1 MTFRKCSAMFREE
14 VASCSILTLVSL
26 AMIPF
31 IGLGIPLLFMLL
43 SAFLGSMIPK
53 SYEEWIT
60 IDENGIACQKLGKQI
75 WMYKWNEIVMLKKGT
90 RFRWPSVEII
100 TYDKY
105 GNPELYGLP
114 DRYFLLG
121 KKAKTAINTYCPAEL
136 NKLKKK

>member
-1 MTFRKCSAMFREE
+1 MTFRKESFVFHECA
-14 VASCSILTLVSL
+14 IYLTAFALL
-26 AMIPF
+26 CLLLIPY
-31 IGLGIPLLFMLL
+31 IGLEIPLLSASIFVLL
-43 SAFLGSMIPK
+43 TLISLK
-53 SYEEWIT
+53 CYNKWIT
-60 IDENGIACQKLGKQI
+60 IDENGITCQKLGKQI
-75 WMYKWNEIVMLKKGT
+75 WTHKWDEIVMLKKGT

-121 KKAKTAINTYCPAEL
+121 KKAKTAINTYCPTEL